1 MQSAPLAGMAVA
13 RAGPE
18 PLGTG
23 EERRLVSHPNPPNGK
38 EGNNL

>member
-1 MQSAPLAGMAVA
+1 MQSTPLVGTAVA

-23 EERRLVSHPNPPNGK
+23 EGRRLVSHPNPPDGK